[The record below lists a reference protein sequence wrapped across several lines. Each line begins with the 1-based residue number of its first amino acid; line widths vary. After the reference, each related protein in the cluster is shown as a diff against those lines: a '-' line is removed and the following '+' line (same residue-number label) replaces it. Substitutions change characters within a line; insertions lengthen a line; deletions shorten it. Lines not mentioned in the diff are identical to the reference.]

1 MEGEYDDDGNVPKR
15 WNTILDTNNRN
26 IDPYFSRRAAREEA
40 LFLGETYIFQYLC
53 ATLYLQF
60 LGEKGGQNVQ
70 KNPNFWRGRIESAPT
85 MPPETSALCD

>member
-40 LFLGETYIFQYLC
+40 LILGGNLYFSIPLCHPLSSILGGKGRTECAEEPKFLARAHRKC
-53 ATLYLQF
+53 ADDA
-60 LGEKGGQNVQ
+60 
-70 KNPNFWRGRIESAPT
+70 S
-85 MPPETSALCD
+85 